1 LFRPGKCGLGLDD
14 VGKRDRVGW
23 SDVIEIAVLA
33 LFGLGGAWLGIRV
46 ARWSRTDDGRDWLRA
61 LSELRGEEYVE
72 HSEYPI
78 NGAELARRLLT
89 ADETRDVMVTPDEY
103 KLVQYRVRNMLRQFG
118 CPKQTASPRSDWVVD
133 EDMAARVADEL
144 GFPLTG

>member
-1 LFRPGKCGLGLDD
+1 M
-14 VGKRDRVGW
+14 RDRVGW
-23 SDVIEIAVLA
+23 SDAIEIAVLV
-33 LFGLGGAWLGIRV
+33 LLGLGGAWLGIRV
-46 ARWSRTDDGRDWLRA
+46 ARWSRTADGRDWLRA

-72 HSEYPI
+72 QTEYPI

-89 ADETRDVMVTPDEY
+89 ADETRDVTVTRDEY
-103 KLVQYRVRNMLRQFG
+103 KLVQYRVRNKLRQFG

-133 EDMAARVADEL
+133 ADMAARVADEL

>member
-1 LFRPGKCGLGLDD
+1 M
-14 VGKRDRVGW
+14 GW
-23 SDVIEIAVLA
+23 SDAIEVAVLA
-33 LFGLGGAWLGIRV
+33 LLGLGGAWLGIRV
-46 ARWSRTDDGRDWLRA
+46 ARWSRTEDGRDWLNT
-61 LSELRGEEYVE
+61 LSQLRGEEYAE
-72 HSEYPI
+72 QSEYPI

-89 ADETRDVMVTPDEY
+89 ADETRAAMFTRDEY
-103 KLVQYRVRNMLRQFG
+103 KLVQYRVRNKLRQLG

>member
-1 LFRPGKCGLGLDD
+1 M
-14 VGKRDRVGW
+14 GW
-23 SDVIEIAVLA
+23 SDAIEIAVLA
-33 LFGLGGAWLGIRV
+33 LLGLGGAWLGIRI
-46 ARWSRTDDGRDWLRA
+46 ARWSRTDDGEDWLRT
-61 LSELRGEEYVE
+61 LSELRGEEYAGR
-72 HSEYPI
+72 SEYPI

-89 ADETRDVMVTPDEY
+89 ADETRAAMFTRDEY
-103 KLVQYRVRNMLRQFG
+103 KLVQYRVRNKLRQLG